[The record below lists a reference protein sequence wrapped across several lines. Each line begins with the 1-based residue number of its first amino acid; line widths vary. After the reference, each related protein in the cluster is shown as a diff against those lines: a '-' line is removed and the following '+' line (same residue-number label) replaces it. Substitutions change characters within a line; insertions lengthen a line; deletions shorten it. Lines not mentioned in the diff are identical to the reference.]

1 MKKKDI
7 EYGIIGLGTFGSNLA
22 KNLSRAGKEVLAID
36 QDENKVDAIKD
47 YVEEALI
54 VKSLDKNVLEEA
66 GIQNCHTVIICTSK
80 DTAISVLTTL
90 NGINMKVKRV
100 LAKANSDDH
109 GAILEKIGAE
119 VIYPER
125 DMADRIGNMLTNSRS
140 LDFIKLNG
148 NVSVTEFRIPS
159 NLIGKTLKESKIRDK
174 YKLNVIALE
183 NDDETT
189 TIADPNHIFKEED
202 YVVVLGSDENIR
214 AFEQEY
220 LNE

>member
-22 KNLSRAGKEVLAID
+22 KNLSRAGTEVLAID
-36 QDENKVDAIKD
+36 PDENKVDAIKD

-90 NGINMKVKRV
+90 NVINMKVKRV

>member
-7 EYGIIGLGTFGSNLA
+7 EYGIIGLGIFGSNLA
-22 KNLSRAGKEVLAID
+22 KNLSRAGREVLAID

-47 YVEEALI
+47 YVEEALV

-66 GIQNCHTVIICTSK
+66 GIQNCHTVIICTAK

-90 NGINMKVKRV
+90 NVINMKVKRV

-189 TIADPNHIFKEED
+189 TIVDPNHIFKEED
-202 YVVVLGSDENIR
+202 YVVVLGSDENIK

>member
-66 GIQNCHTVIICTSK
+66 GIQNCHTVIICISK

-90 NGINMKVKRV
+90 NVINMKVKRV

-140 LDFIKLNG
+140 LDFIKLKG